1 MTPSILPGPSSKIC
15 HSQANKDP
23 KQKNPN
29 LTHIICKPQMFKEA
43 RKDFTLQNEEYLRGL
58 NNGGVGAYLGA
69 NTNGDRCQR
78 MSCEYASGIYVCN
91 DNDRAINVPFDTL
104 ADYAQAVVDDP
115 REECNWHEE
124 HYQGGTDGEDV
135 TWGQAFDANGWSVGD
150 FVLSFSSMMLLHVCL
165 GSRLMLT
172 LRLTPG
178 TSLLVSGILITSA
191 RDRSA
196 PARRIRKGRCVVV
209 LLLLLAEISCCSRL
223 PMKQRREV
231 LDLICL

>member
-1 MTPSILPGPSSKIC
+1 MCASILIGPSPTKTSQ
-15 HSQANKDP
+15 SQANKDP

-69 NTNGDRCQR
+69 NTNGDKCQR

-91 DNDRAINVPFDTL
+91 DNDRAINVPFATL

-135 TWGQAFDANGWSVGD
+135 TWGQAFDANGWLVGWTLSCPFLHDTAGVLDAD
-150 FVLSFSSMMLLHVCL
+150 FVGH
-165 GSRLMLT
+165 SRNVIVGFWHSDNKC
-172 LRLTPG
+172 P
-178 TSLLVSGILITSA
+178 
-191 RDRSA
+191 
-196 PARRIRKGRCVVV
+196 
-209 LLLLLAEISCCSRL
+209 
-223 PMKQRREV
+223 
-231 LDLICL
+231 